1 MATTS
6 TFSSQ
11 LNTPDLR
18 RVFVEVGKER
28 PLEYPE
34 WMNVDTMEWQGVKDF
49 QVSGMGTAP
58 VKPEGT
64 QFVLDQPI
72 TGGTKTYTAEPSGK
86 AFEVT
91 WEGWRDE
98 LYGVFREM
106 AAEAARSLRHRQEVQ
121 AASVLNNAF
130 STSFTGFTASEAL
143 VSTTHT
149 RLDGGSS
156 ATTANRPSP
165 DIGLSVTGLQA
176 AITRYESMVDERGLP
191 RLMTPT
197 MLLVGP
203 ANKFV
208 AREILMSGGKP
219 YSADNE
225 INALIEEDLSWMIS
239 HYFTLSTQW
248 FLLAAKGVHDLN
260 FLWRDMPIFDS
271 FDDPRSKNCIYT
283 AYQRFAQGFGSYR
296 GVDGST
302 G

>member
-18 RVFVEVGKER
+18 RVFVEAGKER
-28 PLEYPE
+28 PLEYAE
-34 WMNVDTMEWQGVKDF
+34 WCNVDTMEWQGVKDF
-49 QVSGMGTAP
+49 QVSGMGTMP
-58 VKPEGT
+58 EKPEGT

-72 TGGTKTYTAEPSGK
+72 TGGTKTYTAIPRGK

-106 AAEAARSLRHRQEVQ
+106 AAETGRAARHAQEVQ
-121 AASVLNNAF
+121 AASILNNAF

-149 RLDGGSS
+149 RLDGGLNT
-156 ATTANRPSP
+156 TTANRPSP
-165 DIGLSVTGLQA
+165 DIGLSQTGLQA
-176 AITRYESMVDERGLP
+176 AITRYENMVDERGLP

-248 FLLAAKGVHDLN
+248 FLMCAKGVHDLN
-260 FLWRDMPIFDS
+260 FLWRDPPMFDS
-271 FDDPRSKNCIYT
+271 FDDPRSKNCVYT
-283 AYQRFAQGFGSYR
+283 GYERFAVGFGSYR